1 MSNLT
6 VAEIEQVLRGYAAGD
21 VFGVAFEFVE
31 YRGEI
36 DPDCLLEKTGWPYG
50 GVSDD
55 SLLSLLTIE
64 SLNPTSSKLSQE
76 KFLAELHLSIPR
88 LRGLGPTTRA
98 ALGLSVKDHEL
109 PQVGISNGALMR
121 TSLLGLAF
129 QESEADERRHFVR
142 ALAKTTHKSAT
153 AIGCALI
160 GSALFADARSH
171 GNTHSAYQ
179 VARRELEMI
188 KEDIA
193 LSDWSEPICTGVS
206 NESTET
212 LNAVL
217 WALKT
222 STCAR
227 DALQISCEL
236 GGDTDTV
243 AALTTALIVA
253 RERGAAD
260 FQSIP
265 WLKEILWSD
274 ISGLSSAARYLHNL
288 YEEKKIIS

>member
-21 VFGVAFEFVE
+21 VFGVAYEFLE

-36 DPDCLLEKTGWPYG
+36 NPDCLLEKDGWPYG

-64 SLNPTSSKLSQE
+64 SLNPESAKLSQE

-98 ALGLSVKDHEL
+98 ALGLPVKDHEL

-129 QESEADERRHFVR
+129 KESEADERRHFIR
-142 ALAKTTHKSAT
+142 ALAEVTHKSAT
-153 AIGCALI
+153 AIGCAII
-160 GSALFADARSH
+160 GSALFADARSN
-171 GNTHSAYQ
+171 GNAHSAFEI
-179 VARRELEMI
+179 ARRELEII

-193 LSDWSEPICTGVS
+193 LSDWLEPICTGVS

-222 STCAR
+222 STSAR
-227 DALQISCEL
+227 GALQVSCEL

-243 AALTTALIVA
+243 AALTTALYIA
-253 RERGAAD
+253 RERGGAD

-265 WLKEILWSD
+265 WLKEVKWD
-274 ISGLSSAARYLHNL
+274 EISGLSSAALKLHNL
-288 YEEKKIIS
+288 YEEKKIVL

>member
-36 DPDCLLEKTGWPYG
+36 DPDCLLEKEGWPYG

-64 SLNPTSSKLSQE
+64 SLNPKSSQLSQD
-76 KFLAELHLSIPR
+76 KFLAELELSIPR

-98 ALGLSVKDHEL
+98 ALGLPVKVHEL

-129 QESEADERRHFVR
+129 QESEAGERRHFVR
-142 ALAKTTHKSAT
+142 ALAETTHKSAT

-171 GNTHSAYQ
+171 GNAHSAYE
-179 VARRELEMI
+179 VARRELELI
-188 KEDIA
+188 EEDIA

-265 WLKEILWSD
+265 WLKDILWSD
-274 ISGLSSAARYLHNL
+274 ISGLSSAALFLHNL
-288 YEEKKIIS
+288 YQEKKIIS